1 MVLELEPPVTLASQQ
16 RIWGLAD
23 RLIHHADILE
33 VIPGMNNLTLLLADP
48 HNTALDAIERLQRWW
63 EESESLIPESRD
75 ITIPVMYGGEVG
87 PDLADVARHTGMSE
101 RQVVECHAAPV
112 ISSIFRLS
120 AGVLLSGR
128 DARATGYTTACRST
142 FSRCTGFGRD
152 WWQPNGNL
160 SLGNTGRVVVNW
172 SHLTGIV

>member
-112 ISSIFRLS
+112 ISSIF
-120 AGVLLSGR
+120 
-128 DARATGYTTACRST
+128 
-142 FSRCTGFGRD
+142 
-152 WWQPNGNL
+152 
-160 SLGNTGRVVVNW
+160 
-172 SHLTGIV
+172 